1 MYKKNYI
8 VDIRLKQKKFDLSKY
23 IDNED
28 CNILSLTPYSTY
40 LIDKLNK
47 KFMTFHDIIPVE
59 KFHNR
64 VMAKYKEY
72 EEIFDNYKDLG
83 FIFRDFAFLITH
95 QEYIEQLEKYL
106 LEQKKQNIE
115 IYYITDA
122 NYVREKKIDYLRES
136 YLLNMENI
144 DKHIIVKQIDKIFYR
159 KNKIKNNFSIIKNRN
174 NILDKIIKKYI
185 NKEEYLTYD
194 NQNFLETFNQQ
205 GIANINVQIDK
216 NIMSELYVV
225 FENYLNNRDEFFNRQ
240 YLIILNNIKSKLLS
254 CNIQTL
260 NIKPFTY
267 LSDKKSF
274 FKSLIYKKNDILK
287 VFTQHG
293 CYLYNHI
300 FLKYNEIYPADINL
314 VLNKYTQQEFLK
326 YKPNNVHIIESIN
339 FNYPIKELKKEYDF
353 LYITHCATYTHNA
366 TYIDG
371 KQSYYSMD
379 AYNIYDRHKKIIEL
393 FGIKFKDK
401 KICIKIQSGIIADTM
416 LYVPFLE
423 LSEKYKNINIE
434 FFVPIKKLISKSKYI
449 ISDYFSSEFINRE
462 LHYKRDIILFKSA
475 PLMLPVETI
484 KDMSKMFILV
494 ETVDDLAEKVKD
506 IENITKDRLRYDD
519 IIEYYSSTKCD
530 TKKVVK
536 EILEKNI

>member
-401 KICIKIQSGIIADTM
+401 K
-416 LYVPFLE
+416 YVL
-423 LSEKYKNINIE
+423 KYNQG
-434 FFVPIKKLISKSKYI
+434 L
-449 ISDYFSSEFINRE
+449 
-462 LHYKRDIILFKSA
+462 
-475 PLMLPVETI
+475 
-484 KDMSKMFILV
+484 
-494 ETVDDLAEKVKD
+494 
-506 IENITKDRLRYDD
+506 
-519 IIEYYSSTKCD
+519 
-530 TKKVVK
+530 
-536 EILEKNI
+536 